1 MKKCGRFTWV
11 GALSCLIGLLSLAPS
26 AAQQRG
32 GTLKVYHW
40 VSPATMSIHEEA
52 GYSTSVTGMGVF
64 NNLVIYKQD
73 VPQNSLATIVPELAD
88 EWFWDDDRTVLT
100 FRLRSGVKWHDGK
113 PFTANDVKCTWD
125 TLLGKISPGFRLN
138 PRKAW
143 YHNLREVT
151 TDGEHQVAFHLARP
165 QPAFIALLAS
175 GVSPVYPCHVIPAQ
189 MRQHPI
195 GTGPFKFIE
204 FKPNESIKLTR
215 NPDYWKEGRP
225 YLDGIEYIIIPNRS
239 TAILAFV
246 AGKFDMTFSFQ
257 VSIPLLREVKL
268 QAPEARCELAPLN
281 ATRDM
286 LINRSAP
293 PFDNPEIRRA
303 AALTLDRKA
312 FIDILAEGQA
322 SVGGAMMP
330 PPEGVWGIPPDL
342 LNTVVGYGPNVQKNR
357 TEARNIMQRLGH
369 GPENRVKIKL
379 STRNVP
385 PDRDSAVLLGD
396 QLKQIYIDADL
407 EPIES
412 ANWFPTII
420 RNGYTIGLNTTPS
433 SVDDPDQQFY
443 ENYACTSENN
453 LTKYC
458 NPELQRRFDEQSI
471 ELDQQKRKQLVWD
484 IDKKLQE
491 DQARPI
497 IYHLRSGTCWHPY
510 VKGLTIMVNSLFN
523 GWRFEDLWLSR

>member
-1 MKKCGRFTWV
+1 VKKCGWFTWV

-52 GYSTSVTGMGVF
+52 GYSTSVTSMGIF

-88 EWFWDDDRTVLT
+88 DWFWNDDRTVLT
-100 FRLRSGVKWHDGK
+100 FRLRAGVKWHDGK

-125 TLLGKISPGFRLN
+125 TLLGKTSPGFRLN
-138 PRKAW
+138 PRRAW

-175 GVSPVYPCHVIPAQ
+175 GVSPVYPCHVTPAQ

-204 FKPNESIKLTR
+204 FKPNESIKLAR
-215 NPDYWKEGRP
+215 NLDYWKGGRP
-225 YLDGIEYIIIPNRS
+225 YLDGIEYTIIPNRS
-239 TAILAFV
+239 TAILAFA
-246 AGKFDMTFSFQ
+246 AGKFDMTFPFQ

-286 LINRSAP
+286 LINRTAP

-303 AALTLDRKA
+303 AAFTLDREA

-330 PPEGVWGIPPDL
+330 PPEGVWGMPPDL
-342 LNTVVGYGPNVQKNR
+342 LQTVAGYDSDIQKNR
-357 TEARNIMQRLGH
+357 TEARNIMQRLGY
-369 GPENRVKIKL
+369 GPENRLKIKL

-407 EPIES
+407 EPIEI

-443 ENYACTSENN
+443 ENYACNSENN

-458 NPELQRRFDEQSI
+458 NPELQKSFDEQSM
-471 ELDQQKRKQLVWD
+471 ELDQEKRKQLVWD

-491 DQARPI
+491 DEARPI
-497 IYHLRSGTCWHPY
+497 IYHLRSGTCWHPH